1 MTILQ
6 IRIILNKH
14 GLKRLIKNQ
23 ESYLAKKSK
32 SAVATTTT
40 TASADIPMATKLVG
54 KKENLQKTHIKEEA
68 GKSQLEL

>member
-23 ESYLAKKSK
+23 ESYLAKKTK
-32 SAVATTTT
+32 SAVATT
-40 TASADIPMATKLVG
+40 TASADIPMAAKLAE
-54 KKENLQKTHIKEEA
+54 KKENLQKTHTREA